1 MLKRIESSILKGY
14 LYTCVYSSIIHNV
27 QNVEVAQAFID
38 RWISKMWC
46 IYATEHYSASKRKGT
61 VTHATT
67 CMNLEG
73 IMLSDI
79 IRHMH
84 KKIHYDSIYMRYFS
98 SVQSLNRVRLF
109 ATPWTAACQASLL
122 ITNSQSLFRLMS
134 IERVMPSNHLIFC
147 CPFSSH
153 LHSFPASG
161 SFQVSQFLAS
171 GGQSIGV
178 SASTSV
184 LTMRYLEWSNS

>member
-1 MLKRIESSILKGY
+1 MNK
-14 LYTCVYSSIIHNV
+14 
-27 QNVEVAQAFID
+27 QNVVY
-38 RWISKMWC
+38 
-46 IYATEHYSASKRKGT
+46 IYAVEHYSASKRKGV

-79 IRHMH
+79 IRHTY

-98 SVQSLNRVRLF
+98 SVQSLNRIRLF
-109 ATPWTAACQASLL
+109 ATPWTAACQASLF

-134 IERVMPSNHLIFC
+134 IERVMPSTHLSFC
-147 CPFSSH
+147 CPFSSP

-161 SFQVSQFLAS
+161 SFQVNQFLAS

-184 LTMRYLEWSNS
+184 LPMRYLEWSNS